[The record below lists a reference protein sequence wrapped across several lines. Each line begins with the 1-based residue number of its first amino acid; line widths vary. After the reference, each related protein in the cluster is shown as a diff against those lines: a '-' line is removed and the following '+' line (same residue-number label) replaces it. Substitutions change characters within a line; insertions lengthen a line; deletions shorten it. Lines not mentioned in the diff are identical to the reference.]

1 MYVDWCHPK
10 HPPDAAPASY
20 SDQMAINNPAVI
32 VCRPVEQTMGFIES
46 LMLCGFAE
54 SDAVPL
60 FVWGRKLLDITI
72 GVHAKATLAFDIS
85 VPAGEADE
93 GKYGASFNI
102 REEDLKI
109 IEFLQRELQRML
121 SGYRL
126 CKIAIPP
133 TEDKYAHRVTSRVD
147 ETTIITKRM
156 LNGQTQVASIADLT
170 RGRCINAI
178 LRLSHIRTRRE
189 DAGTFNA
196 YLHVHHVEI
205 FERDDTVGIGGF
217 PLLNDP
223 SCFQIASNVN
233 LLGTSRDCNDD

>member
-1 MYVDWCHPK
+1 
-10 HPPDAAPASY
+10 
-20 SDQMAINNPAVI
+20 MALSNKSLITS
-32 VCRPVEQTMGFIES
+32 RPVEQTKGFIES

-54 SDAVPL
+54 SEAVPL

-72 GVHAKATLAFDIS
+72 GVDAKATLAFDIA
-85 VPAGEADE
+85 VPVGEADE

-109 IEFLQRELQRML
+109 IEYLQRELQRML
-121 SGYRL
+121 PGYRM

-133 TEDKYAHRVTSRVD
+133 TEDKYAHRVTSRID
-147 ETTIITKRM
+147 ETTFITKRM
-156 LNGQTQVASIADLT
+156 LNGQTHVASVADLT

-189 DAGTFNA
+189 DASTFNA

-217 PLLNDP
+217 PLFNDAN
-223 SCFQIASNVN
+223 CFQIASNVN
-233 LLGTSRDCNDD
+233 LLGTSRDCDDVCNGSELKNT